1 MTKFIMMCGLPAS
14 GKSTIARER
23 AKLDDANIH
32 SSDEIRAELSGDI
45 SNQNINEKVFQTL
58 HKRIKDDLE
67 NGKNTIYDATNIT
80 YKRRMAFLREIERF
94 NVEKICYFA
103 ATSYENC
110 IMNDNNRQRQVGT
123 EVIKRMYSSFW
134 IPQVYEGWDEI
145 NVVWDYYSKDY
156 ILSEHLNKVK
166 HYDQDSPH
174 HTLTLGE
181 HLRKTKNSMTLS
193 VLKNM
198 WIKDIEILRKAAE
211 LHDIGK
217 PFTRAKHRE
226 KDHSTYYQH
235 HLIGGYMSMFLMRE
249 ELGEDSPAIMEIA
262 QYIQWHMYPYNIEK
276 KSTKNKAIQLLGE
289 KFFKKLMALHR
300 ADKAAH

>member
-14 GKSTIARER
+14 GKSTIARIRSEI
-23 AKLDDANIH
+23 DNANIH
-32 SSDEIRAELSGDI
+32 SSDKIRVELSGDV

-58 HKRIKDDLE
+58 HRRVKEDLK
-67 NGKNTIYDATNIT
+67 NGKNTIYDATNIS
-80 YKRRMAFLREIERF
+80 YKRRMAFLKEIERF
-94 NVEKICYFA
+94 DVEKICHFA

-110 IMNDNNRQRQVGT
+110 VMNDSNREKQVGT

-134 IPQVYEGWDEI
+134 IPQMYEGWDEI
-145 NVVWDYYSKDY
+145 KVMWNYKGKDY
-156 ILSEHLNKVK
+156 NLSEHLNKVK
-166 HYDQDSPH
+166 HYNQDSPH
-174 HTLTLGE
+174 HTLTLGK
-181 HLRKTKNSMTLS
+181 HLRKTKNLMTLS
-193 VLKNM
+193 ILKNM

-235 HLIGGYMSMFLMRE
+235 HLIGGYMSLFLMRE
-249 ELGEDSPAIMEIA
+249 ELEGDSPAIKEIA
-262 QYIQWHMYPYNIEK
+262 KYIQWHMYPYNIEK
-276 KSTKNKAIQLLGE
+276 ESTKNKAIKILGE
-289 KFFKKLMALHR
+289 ETFNKLIALHK

>member
-110 IMNDNNRQRQVGT
+110 IMNDSNRQRQVGT

-134 IPQVYEGWDEI
+134 IPQMYEGWDEI
-145 NVVWDYYSKDY
+145 NVVWDYRLEDY
-156 ILSEHLNKVK
+156 ILEERLLALVD
-166 HYDQDSPH
+166 YEQDSPH
-174 HTLTLGE
+174 HSLTLDK
-181 HLRKTKNSMTLS
+181 HLNQTRDLLIPTIVRKFWLKDAS
-193 VLKNM
+193 VL
-198 WIKDIEILRKAAE
+198 LFSAE

-217 PFTRAKHRE
+217 LFTREFNKE
-226 KDHSTYYQH
+226 KGHSTYYQH
-235 HLIGGYMSMFLMRE
+235 HLVGGYQSLFLARE
-249 ELGEDSPAIMEIA
+249 KFSYVDEIA
-262 QYIQWHMYPYNIEK
+262 LEVAKYVQWHMYPYSIQQE
-276 KSTKNKAIQLLGE
+276 STKNRVIKLVG
-289 KFFKKLMALHR
+289 KNFFDKLMALHM
-300 ADKAAH
+300 ADKKAH